1 MVSRNNPLNIGADI
15 QAITFDAMGTLIV
28 PHPSVGTIYSEVLRA
43 FGYRMSP
50 ESIESNFSQAF
61 TKFKTNHP
69 DALLNRDG
77 WRIIVA
83 NALQSTV
90 STKDFQE
97 VFDTL
102 WNEFAKPE
110 RWSILPGV
118 EATLQTLQK
127 INVRLFVLSNNDER
141 LHTVFSGLSIGG
153 FFEEIFASSELGAEK
168 PSPRIFKIVQEKI
181 GIAGEHILHVGDS
194 PKEDIQGAQDAGW
207 HAALVGPQ
215 AQPLESTDEFQ
226 QAAGIRELFSTN
238 QHGWTICL
246 SHNKQ

>member
-1 MVSRNNPLNIGADI
+1 MVHPINPLNTGADI

-28 PHPSVGTIYSEVLRA
+28 PHPSVGIIYSEVLSA
-43 FGYRMSP
+43 FGYSMSP

-69 DALLNRDG
+69 DALLNREG
-77 WRIIVA
+77 WRRIVA
-83 NALQSTV
+83 NALQKTV
-90 STKDFQE
+90 TTKDFEE

-102 WNEFAKPE
+102 WNEFAKPG

-118 EATLQTLQK
+118 EETLHTLQNIKL
-127 INVRLFVLSNNDER
+127 RLFVLSNNDER
-141 LHTVFSGLSIGG
+141 IHTVFNGLSIGR

-168 PSPRIFKIVQEKI
+168 PSPRIFKYVQERI
-181 GIAGEHILHVGDS
+181 GITGKHILHVGDS

-215 AQPLESTDEFQ
+215 AQPLKSTDEFQ

-238 QHGWTICL
+238 
-246 SHNKQ
+246 